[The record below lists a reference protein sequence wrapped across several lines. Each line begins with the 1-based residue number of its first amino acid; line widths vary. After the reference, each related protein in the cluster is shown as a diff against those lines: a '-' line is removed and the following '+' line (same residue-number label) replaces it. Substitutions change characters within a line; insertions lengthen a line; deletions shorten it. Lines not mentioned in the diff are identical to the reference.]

1 MMNDIA
7 ALGFRRAGDYLDGR
21 GFDEGKIMAEY
32 QRASMR
38 TLLRAFQKISGDG
51 LPSGF
56 AADFDMLKHKDLDLS
71 VRLGAL
77 LGFNALLLASAIQP
91 ISASPGSPLSLDAP
105 TQPWP
110 VLVITLGVL
119 LLSISGYLCVRGIL
133 VGEEFDPEG
142 IEESPEMLVRRLFA
156 AFCRSIDVQ
165 MKMLRFASR
174 FTIAGGAV
182 TLAGCLWIMAAKM
195 IG

>member
-1 MMNDIA
+1 
-7 ALGFRRAGDYLDGR
+7 
-21 GFDEGKIMAEY
+21 MA
-32 QRASMR
+32 RNKLASTR
-38 TLLRAFQKISGDG
+38 QLLRAFQKLSSDG
-51 LPSGF
+51 LAPGF
-56 AADFDMLKHKDLDLS
+56 IADFDMLKHKDLDLS

-91 ISASPGSPLSLDAP
+91 ISASPGAPLSLDAP

-110 VLVITLGVL
+110 VLVITLGVM
-119 LLSISGYLCVRGIL
+119 LLSVSGYLCVRGIL

-142 IEESPEMLVRRLFA
+142 TEESREMLIQRLFA

-165 MKMLRFASR
+165 MKMLYFASR

-182 TLAGCLWIMAAKM
+182 TLAGCLWIMAAK
-195 IG
+195 ITG

>member
-1 MMNDIA
+1 MGQI
-7 ALGFRRAGDYLDGR
+7 RT
-21 GFDEGKIMAEY
+21 
-32 QRASMR
+32 ASAR
-38 TLLRAFQKISGDG
+38 QLLRAFQRLSSKG
-51 LPSGF
+51 LDAGF
-56 AADFDMLKHKDLDLS
+56 VADFDMLKHKDLDLS

-91 ISASPGSPLSLDAP
+91 ISASPGAPLSLDAP

-110 VLVITLGVL
+110 VLVITIGVL
-119 LLSISGYLCVRGIL
+119 LLSVSGYLCVRGIM

-142 IEESPEMLVRRLFA
+142 TDDNREMLVQRLFA

-165 MKMLRFASR
+165 MKMLRIAAR
-174 FTIAGGAV
+174 FTLAGGGV

-195 IG
+195 IA

>member
-1 MMNDIA
+1 M
-7 ALGFRRAGDYLDGR
+7 
-21 GFDEGKIMAEY
+21 EKPKH
-32 QRASMR
+32 ASMR
-38 TLLRAFQKISGDG
+38 SVLRAFQKISHNG
-51 LPSGF
+51 LAPGF
-56 AADFDMLKHKDLDLS
+56 VADFDMLKHKDLDLS

-110 VLVITLGVL
+110 VLVITRGVM
-119 LLSISGYLCVRGIL
+119 LLSVSGYLCVRAIL

-142 IEESPEMLVRRLFA
+142 IEGSPEMLIRRLFA

-165 MKMLRFASR
+165 MNMLRVASH

>member
-1 MMNDIA
+1 
-7 ALGFRRAGDYLDGR
+7 
-21 GFDEGKIMAEY
+21 MAEY

-38 TLLRAFQKISGDG
+38 TLLRAFQKISDG
-51 LPSGF
+51 GLSPNF
-56 AADFDMLKHKDLDLS
+56 VADFDMLKHKDLDLS

-91 ISASPGSPLSLDAP
+91 ISASPGAPLSLDAP

-110 VLVITLGVL
+110 VFVITLGVL
-119 LLSISGYLCVRGIL
+119 LLCVRGIL

-182 TLAGCLWIMAAKM
+182 TLAGCIWIMAAKM
-195 IG
+195 VG

>member
-1 MMNDIA
+1 MMNGTA
-7 ALGFRRAGDYLDGR
+7 VLGFRGGDDYSGGR
-21 GFDEGKIMAEY
+21 CSDQGKIMAEY
-32 QRASMR
+32 KQASMR
-38 TLLRAFQKISGDG
+38 TLLRAFQKISDGG
-51 LPSGF
+51 LPPSF

-91 ISASPGSPLSLDAP
+91 ISASPGAPLSLDAP

-110 VLVITLGVL
+110 VLVITLGVM
-119 LLSISGYLCVRGIL
+119 LLSVSGYLCVRGIL

-142 IEESPEMLVRRLFA
+142 VEESPEMLTRRLFA
-156 AFCRSIDVQ
+156 AFCRSIDAQ
-165 MKMLRFASR
+165 MKMLRLASR
-174 FTIAGGAV
+174 FTIGGGAV

>member
-1 MMNDIA
+1 
-7 ALGFRRAGDYLDGR
+7 
-21 GFDEGKIMAEY
+21 MAEY

-38 TLLRAFQKISGDG
+38 TSLRAFQKISDG
-51 LPSGF
+51 GLSPNF
-56 AADFDMLKHKDLDLS
+56 VADFDMLKHKDLDLS

-91 ISASPGSPLSLDAP
+91 ISASPGAPLSLDAP

-110 VLVITLGVL
+110 VFVITLGVL
-119 LLSISGYLCVRGIL
+119 LLSVSGYLCVRGIL

-142 IEESPEMLVRRLFA
+142 IEERAEMLVQRLFA

-174 FTIAGGAV
+174 FTIAGGGV

-195 IG
+195 VG